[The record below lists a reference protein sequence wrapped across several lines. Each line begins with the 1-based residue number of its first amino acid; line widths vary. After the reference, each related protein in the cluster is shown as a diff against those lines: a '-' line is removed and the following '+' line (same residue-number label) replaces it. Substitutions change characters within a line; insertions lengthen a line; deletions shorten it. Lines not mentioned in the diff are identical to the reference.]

1 MGQPVERADRYL
13 VDLVA
18 IQRQSLQVSQTFEHV
33 PPQRDFVVR
42 RVQLV
47 EIDQTFPHTGAES
60 DHVIV
65 IEYQRLQTVQVGER
79 AVLDVPYAVVL
90 QIEIRQLVQVGEV
103 VFKNL
108 GQLIVAD
115 VEGGRVGDFEECVL
129 GDILDPEALEVQ
141 LYILD
146 RLHRVHILERDAVQH
161 AVPQAHVKMI
171 INLAVHFLRA
181 DVSSGDR

>member
-103 VFKNL
+103 VFEN
-108 GQLIVAD
+108 
-115 VEGGRVGDFEECVL
+115 
-129 GDILDPEALEVQ
+129 
-141 LYILD
+141 
-146 RLHRVHILERDAVQH
+146 
-161 AVPQAHVKMI
+161 
-171 INLAVHFLRA
+171 
-181 DVSSGDR
+181 